1 MRNASATLIA
11 LLNSSSEFVV
21 ADLLTIVQADGT
33 ITRLTNATED
43 VTAVSQYDNASH
55 TFSAGLP
62 FTRGAT
68 KLVIGT
74 EVDTLT
80 VTLLPRSTD
89 TLAGVV
95 WPAAARAG
103 ALDNSEILLEKA
115 IMPSW
120 GDTSP
125 GTLILFWGRAGSP
138 VITRAS
144 IRLEVKSDIVLLQ
157 APMPRNV
164 YQAACLHTLFDAGC
178 TLNQA
183 TFTAVGVVSGG
194 STIGVTTNLTAADN
208 YYELGTL
215 IFTTGVNAGVSRLVR
230 TYVNSGGTV
239 FFIVPLPASP
249 GVGDTFTIVPGCD
262 KTAATCLAKFA
273 NSAHFRG
280 FPDIPVAETAR

>member
-21 ADLLTIVQADGT
+21 ADLMTIVQAERHDHPADERHG
-33 ITRLTNATED
+33 RRHR
-43 VTAVSQYDNASH
+43 VSQYDNASH

-74 EVDTLT
+74 EVDTLV

-125 GTLILFWGRAGSP
+125 GTFILFWGRAGSP

-164 YQAACLHTLFDAGC
+164 YQAACLHTLFDSRVHAQPGRRS
-178 TLNQA
+178 QRS
-183 TFTAVGVVSGG
+183 VRGQWRIHDRRHDEPHRGG
-194 STIGVTTNLTAADN
+194 QLLRARHTDLHDRRERRRQSSRADVC
-208 YYELGTL
+208 E
-215 IFTTGVNAGVSRLVR
+215 
-230 TYVNSGGTV
+230 
-239 FFIVPLPASP
+239 
-249 GVGDTFTIVPGCD
+249 
-262 KTAATCLAKFA
+262 
-273 NSAHFRG
+273 
-280 FPDIPVAETAR
+280 